1 MTISGEI
8 KKQYDRW
15 LDTKLSDLDLR
26 AELLSIQGDSDEI
39 TERFAKDLEFGTA
52 GLRGIIGAGINR
64 MNVYTVAKA
73 TQGLALFILKNNLNK
88 AVVIGYDSR
97 IKSDLFA
104 KTTAS
109 VLAANGIKAYVF
121 PRLCPTPM
129 VSYAVRH
136 LNCGAGVMITA
147 SHNPGKY
154 NGYKSFGSDGCQMTD
169 NNAADVLN
177 EIKSL
182 DIFNDVKYMDFSDAS
197 NKCLIEYVTEEF
209 YISYYEK
216 VEEQRLNHSKGQ
228 HPLKVVYTPLNG
240 AGNEP
245 VRDVLKRTSSAEI
258 IIVEEQEMPDG
269 HFTTCPYPNPESRQ
283 ALKLGIEK
291 CKLTNADLLL
301 ATDPDSDRVGI
312 AVKDGEDYFL
322 PTGNEIALLL
332 LDYIINAR
340 LRIGKMPNNPVFVK
354 SLVTTDLAKAIATKA
369 GVTTIDVLTG
379 FKYIGEQILFLEQK
393 GEENRFI
400 FGCEESYGYL
410 AGSYARDKDAVVA
423 SMLLVEMAS
432 YYRDN
437 NSSIKKELNRIYEQ
451 FGYEINII
459 DNFEFEGL
467 SGLDTMAGIMCN
479 IRKTPPKEIAGKKIT
494 TFCDYQSGKAID
506 IDGSTCDIDL
516 PKSNVLRFIM
526 DGCSVIL
533 RPSGTEPKIKIY
545 YSSTGKS
552 KEEANKT
559 IEAMQFEMRKLLNL

>member
-15 LDTKLSDLDLR
+15 IDTKLTDLDLS
-26 AELLSIQGDSDEI
+26 AELLSIQGDSNEI

-73 TQGLALFILKNNLNK
+73 TQGLAQFILNNNLNK
-88 AVVIGYDSR
+88 TVAIGYDSR
-97 IKSDLFA
+97 IKSELFA

-129 VSYAVRH
+129 VSYAVRKFS
-136 LNCGAGVMITA
+136 CGAGVMITA

-154 NGYKSFGSDGCQMTD
+154 NGYKAYGSDGCQMTD
-169 NNAADVLN
+169 NNATEVLK
-177 EIKSL
+177 EINSL
-182 DIFNDVKYMDFSDAS
+182 DIFNDIKLIDFSDAVD
-197 NKCLIEYVTEEF
+197 KGLIKYIDENF
-209 YISYYEK
+209 YLDYYKK
-216 VEEQRLNHSKGQ
+216 VEEQQLNKIKSVK
-228 HPLKVVYTPLNG
+228 PLKVVYTPLNG

-245 VRDVLKRTSSAEI
+245 VRDILKRTSSAEV

-269 HFTTCPYPNPESRQ
+269 HFTTCPYPNPESRE
-283 ALKLGIEK
+283 ALRLGIEK
-291 CKLTNADLLL
+291 CIQTNADLLL

-312 AVKDGEDYFL
+312 AVKDGDNYLL

-332 LDYIINAR
+332 LDYIINTR
-340 LRIGKMPNNPVFVK
+340 LRLGTMPKNPVFVK
-354 SLVTTDLAKAIATKA
+354 SLVTTDLAKAVASSA

-393 GEENRFI
+393 GEEERFL

-432 YYRDN
+432 YYHDN
-437 NSSIKKELNRIYEQ
+437 DSAIKQELDRIYETY
-451 FGYEINII
+451 GYEINII

-467 SGLDTMAGIMCN
+467 SGLDTMANIMRN
-479 IRKTPPKEIAGKKIT
+479 IRQLPPQEIAGKIVT
-494 TFCDYQSGKAID
+494 TFFDYLSGSTKN
-506 IDGSTCDIDL
+506 IDGTTTEITL
-516 PKSNVLRFIM
+516 PKSNVLRFVM
-526 DGCSVIL
+526 DDCSVIL

-545 YSSTGKS
+545 YSATGKT
-552 KEEANKT
+552 KDDANKT
-559 IEAMQFEMRKLLNL
+559 IENLQSVMRNLLNL